1 MLAKCLVNCKLHAQN
16 AIYQSVKLQDSL
28 MSNFSWKNGWKMI
41 FFAGK
46 NLRKE
51 EIDTSLLDGCV
62 HAYPDVIFRDQ
73 MLLKY

>member
-1 MLAKCLVNCKLHAQN
+1 MPKMLSINQLNCEILWW
-16 AIYQSVKLQDSL
+16 AISPEQMDERW
-28 MSNFSWKNGWKMI
+28 F

-62 HAYPDVIFRDQ
+62 HAYPVVKILDT
-73 MLLKY
+73 LL

>member
-1 MLAKCLVNCKLHAQN
+1 
-16 AIYQSVKLQDSL
+16 
-28 MSNFSWKNGWKMI
+28 MI